1 MSSAVKVFVTTPR
14 GQSLQFSTMSKAAEW
29 IGSKVNRKKSTV
41 NERLSWRKT
50 KYHGYKIEYQE

>member
-1 MSSAVKVFVTTPR
+1 MIKVNVTTKYGRVFLFP
-14 GQSLQFSTMSKAAEW
+14 SMSKAAEW

>member
-1 MSSAVKVFVTTPR
+1 MIKVNVTTKYGR
-14 GQSLQFSTMSKAAEW
+14 VFQFSTMSKAAEW